1 MFCKSKDISLITVYF
16 YLVWA
21 IYSDGN
27 MRWSRGFQMNKT
39 LQNTGHQ
46 RPVGIILCIARTTL
60 KGNIKVYLSFD
71 AQSITFY
78 PRELTEL
85 GNTLP
90 TDDIPT
96 MVILSVRDQDLEK
109 QRNKR

>member
-1 MFCKSKDISLITVYF
+1 
-16 YLVWA
+16 
-21 IYSDGN
+21 
-27 MRWSRGFQMNKT
+27 MNKT
-39 LQNTGHQ
+39 PQNTGHQ

-71 AQSITFY
+71 AQSITFC

-90 TDDIPT
+90 TDNIPT
-96 MVILSVRDQDLEK
+96 MVIFNVRDHDLEK